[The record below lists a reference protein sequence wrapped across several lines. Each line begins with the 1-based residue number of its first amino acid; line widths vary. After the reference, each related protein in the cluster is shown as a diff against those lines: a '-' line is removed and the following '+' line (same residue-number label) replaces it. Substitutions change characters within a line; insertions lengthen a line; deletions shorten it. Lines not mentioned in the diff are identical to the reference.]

1 MPADT
6 TVVTTP
12 RDEAPRRPAVALDR
26 MGATPRVRTVTGL
39 LADGAARTPAAEL
52 LRFGDASWT
61 YEQADTSSSRL
72 AHRLIEVDGVAPGDR
87 VAIMLPNVVQWP
99 LTWFAVLKAGAVA
112 VPVNS
117 AYRAAD
123 LAFVLRDSGAKVIV
137 SDAEHLPLV
146 REVVSGDDALAGIRI
161 VDVADAGETGFP
173 PTAPDLAIT
182 PDTLANLQYTSG
194 TTGFPKACMLTH
206 DYWTRIAWGC
216 AAAAGLGGGDVL
228 LTAQPFSY
236 MDPQWNTVLALTA
249 GAPLVVLPRFSA
261 SGFMADARRHRV
273 TFCYVLGSMP
283 TLLFKQPPAA
293 DDRDNDL
300 RAVFCSAIPAAL
312 HARLEDRWGAPWREV
327 YGMTES
333 GIDLISPLDDAA
345 SVGGG
350 AIGRP
355 VPNKRVRIVDADGAE
370 APAGTP
376 GELTVSGTPMMLGY
390 WNRPEET
397 ARTLRDGWLH
407 TGDIAIADDRG
418 EIRLVGRIKDMVRRG
433 GENVA
438 SAEVE
443 AALETDDR
451 VVAAAVVAEPD
462 EVLGEEVKAFVQLAG
477 GATGDRA
484 TAEAIIDRATQQL
497 ARFKVPRYVEFVAD
511 FPRTP
516 SERVS
521 KPALKARAAEVPGT
535 TFDLRERPPSDL
547 AASTAVAPLDVT
559 PPDAAAEHVL
569 IEVIRD
575 VAVIT
580 LQRPSKLNAL
590 TVGMRLRLA
599 ALIREYGTGERV
611 RGIVITGAG
620 RAFSAG
626 EDLSAAPTTFAEMR
640 ETFETFH
647 DVTRAVIETRVPVV
661 AAINGIAVGG
671 ASEIT
676 LCCDARLGTPQ
687 TTFFQPENARG
698 LTISNASSVLLP
710 RIVRNQAMRMV
721 LGSER
726 IAAEE
731 ALRIGLIDQIVE
743 PDELLDRAIETVRAW
758 TPEGGNNTALHLALL
773 RPSSEE
779 IERAFELEDA
789 AADASWNSGAL
800 TAGIAGFWSARK
812 PATTTGENR

>member
-1 MPADT
+1 MPTDT
-6 TVVTTP
+6 TTVTT
-12 RDEAPRRPAVALDR
+12 RDETPRRLAVAPDQ
-26 MGATPRVRTVTGL
+26 MGETPRVRTVTGL
-39 LADGAARTPAAEL
+39 LGDGVARTPGAEL

-61 YEQADTSSSRL
+61 YEQTDASSSRL
-72 AHRLIEVDGVAPGDR
+72 AHRLIEADGVAPGDR
-87 VAIMLPNVVQWP
+87 VAIMLPNVAQWP

-117 AYRAAD
+117 QYRAAD
-123 LAFVLRDSGAKVIV
+123 LAFVLRDSGARVIV
-137 SDAEHLPLV
+137 TDTEHLELV
-146 REVVSGDDALAGIRI
+146 CEVVSGDAALAGILI
-161 VDVADAGETGFP
+161 VDVTDATDAGFP
-173 PTAPDLAIT
+173 ATAPDVTIT
-182 PDTLANLQYTSG
+182 HGTLANLQYTSG

-216 AAAAGLGGGDVL
+216 AAAAGLGDDDVL

-261 SGFMADARRHRV
+261 SGFMADVRRHRV

-283 TLLFKQPPAA
+283 TLLFKQPPGP
-293 DDRDNDL
+293 DDRDNHL

-312 HARLEDRWGAPWREV
+312 HASLEDRWGAPWREV

-345 SVGGG
+345 AVGSGS
-350 AIGRP
+350 IGRP
-355 VPNKRVRIVDADGAE
+355 VPTKRVRIVDADGAE
-370 APAGTP
+370 VPADTQ
-376 GELTVSGTPMMLGY
+376 GELTVSGAPMMLGY
-390 WNRPEET
+390 WNRPEDT
-397 ARTLRDGWLH
+397 ARTLRNGWLH
-407 TGDIAIADDRG
+407 TGDLAVADDRG

-462 EVLGEEVKAFVQLAG
+462 EVLGEEIKAFVQLAAG
-477 GATGDRA
+477 GAGDRA
-484 TAEAIIDRATQQL
+484 TAEAIIARLAERL

-521 KPALKARAAEVPGT
+521 KPALRARAAEAPGT
-535 TFDLRERPPSDL
+535 TFDLREGTTSGTS
-547 AASTAVAPLDVT
+547 AASDP
-559 PPDAAAEHVL
+559 AAEHVL
-569 IEVIRD
+569 VDVIGD
-575 VAVIT
+575 TAVIT
-580 LQRPSKLNAL
+580 LRRPAKLNAL
-590 TVGMRLRLA
+590 TVEMRLRLA
-599 ALIREYGTGERV
+599 ALIRDYGTGERA
-611 RGIVITGAG
+611 RGIVITGTG

-626 EDLSAAPTTFAEMR
+626 EDLGAPPTTFAEMR

-647 DVTRAVIETRVPVV
+647 DVTRAVIETNVPVV

-676 LCCDARLGTPQ
+676 LCCDARIGTPH
-687 TTFFQPENARG
+687 TEFFQPENARG

-710 RIVRNQAMRMV
+710 RIVRNHAMRMV

-726 IAAEE
+726 IGAEE
-731 ALRIGLIDQIVE
+731 ALRIGLLDEIVE
-743 PDELLDRAIETVRAW
+743 QDDLLDRAIDLVRAW

-773 RPSSEE
+773 RPSVDEV
-779 IERAFELEDA
+779 ERAFVLEDA

-800 TAGIAGFWSARK
+800 TAGIEGFWSAK
-812 PATTTGENR
+812 KSATTTGANQ

>member
-1 MPADT
+1 
-6 TVVTTP
+6 
-12 RDEAPRRPAVALDR
+12 
-26 MGATPRVRTVTGL
+26 MGETPRVRTVTGL
-39 LADGAARTPAAEL
+39 LADGAARTPGAEL

-61 YEQADTSSSRL
+61 YEQADASSSRL
-72 AHRLIEVDGVAPGDR
+72 AHRLIEADGVAPGDR
-87 VAIMLPNVVQWP
+87 VAIMLPNVPQWP
-99 LTWFAVLKAGAVA
+99 LTWFAVLKAGAVT

-123 LAFVLRDSGAKVIV
+123 LAFVLRDSGARVIV
-137 SDAEHLPLV
+137 TDTEHLPLV
-146 REVVSGDDALAGIRI
+146 REVASGDDALAGIRI
-161 VDVADAGETGFP
+161 VDVADIPDTGVP
-173 PTAPDLAIT
+173 ANAPDVPIT

-206 DYWTRIAWGC
+206 DYWTRIARDC
-216 AAAAGLGGGDVL
+216 AAAAGLGDDDVL

-236 MDPQWNTVLALTA
+236 MDPQWNTVLALTV

-261 SGFMADARRHRV
+261 SGFMADVRRHRV
-273 TFCYVLGSMP
+273 TFCYVLGAMP
-283 TLLFKQPPAA
+283 TLLFKQPPTA
-293 DDRDNDL
+293 DDRDNHL

-312 HARLEDRWGAPWREV
+312 HAQLEDRWGAPWREL

-333 GIDLISPLDDAA
+333 GIDLISPLADPAV
-345 SVGGG
+345 VGSGG
-350 AIGRP
+350 IGRP
-355 VPNKRVRIVDADGAE
+355 VPTKRVRIVDADGAE
-370 APAGTP
+370 VPAGTP
-376 GELTVSGTPMMLGY
+376 GELTVSGAPMMLGY

-397 ARTLRDGWLH
+397 ARALRDGWLH
-407 TGDIAIADDRG
+407 TGDLAVADDRG

-462 EVLGEEVKAFVQLAG
+462 EVLGEELKAFVQLAAG
-477 GATGDRA
+477 GTGDRA
-484 TAEAIIDRATQQL
+484 TAEAIIARVAERL

-521 KPALKARAAEVPGT
+521 KPALRARAAEVPGT
-535 TFDLRERPPSDL
+535 TFDLRDRTSSTS
-547 AASTAVAPLDVT
+547 AASSDAALSDV
-559 PPDAAAEHVL
+559 AAEHVL
-569 IEVIRD
+569 VDVIRE

-580 LQRPSKLNAL
+580 LRRPSKLNAL

-599 ALIREYGTGERV
+599 ALIREHGTAERA
-611 RGIVITGAG
+611 RGIVITGTG

-626 EDLSAAPTTFAEMR
+626 EDLSAPPTTFAEMR
-640 ETFETFH
+640 ETFESFH

-687 TTFFQPENARG
+687 TTFFHPENARG
-698 LTISNASSVLLP
+698 LTISNASSVLLT
-710 RIVRNQAMRMV
+710 RIVRNHAMRIV

-726 IAAEE
+726 IGAEE

-743 PDELLDRAIETVRAW
+743 QDALLNRAIDLVHAW

-779 IERAFELEDA
+779 IERAFVLEDA

-800 TAGIAGFWSARK
+800 TAGIAGFWNAKK
-812 PATTTGENR
+812 PATTTGENE